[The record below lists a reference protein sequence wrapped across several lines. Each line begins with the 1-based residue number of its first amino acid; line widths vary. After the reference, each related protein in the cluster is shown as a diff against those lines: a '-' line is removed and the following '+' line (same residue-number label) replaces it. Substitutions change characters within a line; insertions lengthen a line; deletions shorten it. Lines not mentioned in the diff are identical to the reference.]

1 MVTIGR
7 TLISLEQAGRHWLFG
22 HCYQIRMQTIITRIQ
37 FLINHKLKIGGN
49 FFALTVN
56 KH

>member
-7 TLISLEQAGRHWLFG
+7 TLITLEQAGRHWLFG

-37 FLINHKLKIGGN
+37 FEINHKLKIGGIS
-49 FFALTVN
+49 LP
-56 KH
+56 